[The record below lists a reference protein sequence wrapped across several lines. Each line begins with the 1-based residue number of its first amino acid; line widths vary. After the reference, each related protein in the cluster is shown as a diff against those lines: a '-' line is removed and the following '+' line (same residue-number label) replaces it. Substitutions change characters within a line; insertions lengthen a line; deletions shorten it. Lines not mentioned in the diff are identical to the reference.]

1 VLIQEVDVMEK
12 NLDFR
17 SDTVTF
23 PSPAMRTA
31 IAEARLGDDVYG
43 EDPTVNELE
52 RLAAEMLGKEAG
64 LFVTSG
70 TQGNAVSVLA
80 QTNRGD
86 EILLEAQSHIYM
98 NEVGGLAVIG
108 SLMPKPIPGD
118 LGWIKPEAIRRAI
131 RPTNIHYP
139 ESTLLCIEN
148 THNMAGGIPLTVEQ
162 LKADWEVAKELG
174 LGVHLDG
181 ARIFNAAVALQV
193 NVKNLSQYADT
204 IQLCLSKGL
213 AAPVGSVVVGSQD
226 LITKA
231 RKYRKMLGGG
241 MRQAGIIA
249 APGIIALTQMV
260 DRLAEDHVNA
270 RLLADG
276 LKKLGISVMHPVKT
290 NMVYIDFADLGWS
303 GEDWVTA
310 CNQLGWKTR
319 ARGTGTR
326 LCLHYGIE
334 SSDIRAFLD
343 GLNRII
349 NSTQV

>member
-1 VLIQEVDVMEK
+1 MEK

-17 SDTVTF
+17 SDTVTL
-23 PSPAMRTA
+23 PTPEMRTA
-31 IAEARLGDDVYG
+31 IAEAKLGDDVYG

-52 RLAAEMLGKEAG
+52 HLAADLLGKEAG

-86 EILLEAQSHIYM
+86 EILLEANSHIYL

-108 SLMPKPIPGD
+108 SLMPKPIPGN
-118 LGWIKPEAIRRAI
+118 LGWISPEAIRGAM
-131 RPTNIHYP
+131 RPKNIHYP

-148 THNMAGGIPLTVEQ
+148 THNTAGGIPLTVEQ
-162 LKADWEVAKELG
+162 CKADWEVAKEFG

-181 ARIFNAAVALQV
+181 ARIFNAAIALNV
-193 NVKNLSQYADT
+193 NVKELSQYADT
-204 IQLCLSKGL
+204 VQLCLSKGL
-213 AAPVGSVVVGSQD
+213 AAPIGSVVVGTQD

-260 DRLAEDHVNA
+260 NRLAEDHVNA
-270 RLLADG
+270 RLLANG
-276 LKKLGISVMHPVKT
+276 LQKLGIKVLNPVQT
-290 NMVYIDFADLGWS
+290 NMVYIDFADLGWT
-303 GEDWVTA
+303 GADWVAT
-310 CNQLGWKTR
+310 CRQLGWKTR
-319 ARGTGTR
+319 ARGSGTR

-334 SSDIRAFLD
+334 AEDVCTFIDDLTRMVTS
-343 GLNRII
+343 
-349 NSTQV
+349 

>member
-1 VLIQEVDVMEK
+1 MEK

-17 SDTVTF
+17 SDTVTL

-31 IAEARLGDDVYG
+31 IAEAKLGDDVYG

-52 RLAAEMLGKEAG
+52 RLAADILGKEAG

-86 EILLEAQSHIYM
+86 EILLEANSHIYL

-118 LGWIKPEAIRRAI
+118 LGWVKPEAIRGAI

-139 ESTLLCIEN
+139 ASTLLCIEN

-181 ARIFNAAVALQV
+181 ARIFNAAVALKV
-193 NVKNLSQYADT
+193 NVKELSQYADT
-204 IQLCLSKGL
+204 VQLCLSKGL
-213 AAPVGSVVVGSQD
+213 AAPVGSVVVGSDD

-260 DRLAEDHVNA
+260 DRLEEDHVNA
-270 RLLADG
+270 KLLADG
-276 LKKLGISVMHPVKT
+276 LQKLGIKVLHPVKT

-303 GEDWVTA
+303 GKDWVA
-310 CNQLGWKTR
+310 VCRQLGWKTR

-334 SSDIRAFLD
+334 STDIQAFLD
-343 GLNRII
+343 GLNHII
-349 NSTQV
+349 NSTHE

>member
-1 VLIQEVDVMEK
+1 MGVVEK

-17 SDTVTF
+17 SDTVTL

-31 IAEARLGDDVYG
+31 IAEAKLGDDVYG

-52 RLAAEMLGKEAG
+52 RLAADMLGKEAG

-86 EILLEAQSHIYM
+86 EILLEANSHIYL

-118 LGWIKPEAIRRAI
+118 LGWVKPEAIRGAI

-139 ESTLLCIEN
+139 ASTLLCIEN

-162 LKADWEVAKELG
+162 LKADWEVAKELR
-174 LGVHLDG
+174 LGIHLDG
-181 ARIFNAAVALQV
+181 ARIFNAAVALKV
-193 NVKNLSQYADT
+193 NVKELSQYADT
-204 IQLCLSKGL
+204 VQLCLSKGL
-213 AAPVGSVVVGSQD
+213 AAPVGSVVVGSDD

-241 MRQAGIIA
+241 MRQAGVIA

-260 DRLAEDHVNA
+260 DRLEEDHVNA
-270 RLLADG
+270 QLLADG
-276 LKKLGISVMHPVKT
+276 LQKLGIKVLNPVKT
-290 NMVYIDFADLGWS
+290 NMVYINFADLGWS
-303 GEDWVTA
+303 GKDWVAA
-310 CNQLGWKTR
+310 CRQLGWKTR

-334 SSDIRAFLD
+334 STDILTFLD

-349 NSTQV
+349 NSTHE

>member
-1 VLIQEVDVMEK
+1 MEK

-17 SDTVTF
+17 SDTVTL

-31 IAEARLGDDVYG
+31 IAEAKLGDDVYG

-52 RLAAEMLGKEAG
+52 RLAADMLGKEAG

-80 QTNRGD
+80 QTHRGD
-86 EILLEAQSHIYM
+86 EILLEANSHIYL

-108 SLMPKPIPGD
+108 SLMPKPILGD
-118 LGWIKPEAIRRAI
+118 RGWVKPEDIQGAI
-131 RPTNIHYP
+131 RPKNIHYP

-162 LKADWEVAKELG
+162 LKADWEIAKELG

-181 ARIFNAAVALQV
+181 ARIFNAAVALKV
-193 NVKNLSQYADT
+193 NVKELSQYADT
-204 IQLCLSKGL
+204 VQLCLSKGL
-213 AAPVGSVVVGSQD
+213 AAPVGSVVVGSDD

-241 MRQAGIIA
+241 MRQAGVIA
-249 APGIIALTQMV
+249 APGLIALTQMV
-260 DRLAEDHVNA
+260 DRLEEDHVNA

-276 LKKLGISVMHPVKT
+276 LQRLGIKVLNPVKT

-303 GEDWVTA
+303 GEDWVAA
-310 CNQLGWKTR
+310 CRQLGWKTR

-334 SSDIRAFLD
+334 STDIRTFLD

-349 NSTQV
+349 NSTQA